1 MVGPLGN
8 AFVIV
13 RKRLTE
19 SQIMELQA
27 KVTTPNSPSGQQKP
41 RIIYLNAD
49 QPYVDDIP
57 KFYLDER
64 LDYKKQCTYLVEM
77 THSKLRDITKDVP
90 ENVDV

>member
-1 MVGPLGN
+1 MLGN

-19 SQIMELQA
+19 NQIRELQTRLFGPSSSQSQQNL
-27 KVTTPNSPSGQQKP
+27 KV
-41 RIIYLNAD
+41 IFLNAD

-64 LDYKKQCTYLVEM
+64 LDYMK
-77 THSKLRDITKDVP
+77 
-90 ENVDV
+90 